1 MYQQQIQGQ
10 NQNVLYQNYGVAVAQ
25 NPNQVLMNNNQ
36 LQYQRQLAQQQALQ
50 RNQLQMQNAQRAQ
63 QIQNIQNAQN
73 NQILNAQKIQQ
84 AQNMPNMYK
93 PQQKLQNNTKI
104 QNVPVQ
110 HQMNQQVAVG
120 TDGRKT
126 YKGPII
132 KNNPQAA
139 QNPIVVQNAPHQ
151 TNKNP
156 SVLKATPPGKK
167 QLAVSH
173 NTLTQTTMPEP
184 LNINQQNNNKIQI
197 NQQQQHHHHHTNQNQ
212 PQNQQLQNKTIMESL
227 KNTAMIPNAQG
238 TQEKPQQN
246 QPVFKTNNNV
256 TKKSATLMTVNS
268 LANIPYNEY
277 PPVQFSSKHLHNISG
292 YGANS
297 YNGIKKNFNE
307 DKFKT
312 IVDEKRDV
320 IIDGVTNKR
329 NISYFG
335 LFDGHGG
342 DKCSIFLK
350 NNMHKILFNSKSFL
364 TNTPQSILESFNS
377 AEGYFYKE
385 AVKNG
390 KLVDKSGS
398 CAVIALFIDNVLYS
412 INLGDSRALYSRSS
426 GQEFFQITRDHKPN
440 DEVEKKRIEKAG
452 GKVYYANKAV
462 VNGTEVTL
470 KEKQFG
476 KGFTFPYRLSPSGLA
491 VSFYI

>member
-10 NQNVLYQNYGVAVAQ
+10 NQNVLYQNYGVPVAQ

-36 LQYQRQLAQQQALQ
+36 LQYQRQLAQQQAIQ
-50 RNQLQMQNAQRAQ
+50 RNQLKMQNAQRAQ
-63 QIQNIQNAQN
+63 QIQNIQN

-84 AQNMPNMYK
+84 TQNMPNMYNH
-93 PQQKLQNNTKI
+93 QQKLQNNNKT

-110 HQMNQQVAVG
+110 HPMNQQVALG

-126 YKGPII
+126 YNAPII
-132 KNNPQAA
+132 KNNPQVV
-139 QNPIVVQNAPHQ
+139 QNPIVVQNVPHQ
-151 TNKNP
+151 TNKNQTI
-156 SVLKATPPGKK
+156 LKGTPPGKK
-167 QLAVSH
+167 QLSVSH
-173 NTLTQTTMPEP
+173 NNLIRTTIPEP
-184 LNINQQNNNKIQI
+184 LNINQQNNNKIQT
-197 NQQQQHHHHHTNQNQ
+197 NQQQHHHHNINQNQ
-212 PQNQQLQNKTIMESL
+212 PQNQQLQNKTIMENL
-227 KNTAMIPNAQG
+227 KNTAIMPNAQG

-246 QPVFKTNNNV
+246 QPALKTNNNL

-277 PPVQFSSKHLHNISG
+277 PPVQFSSKHFHIISG

-350 NNMHKILFNSKSFL
+350 NNMHKILFNSKSLL

-398 CAVIALFIDNVLYS
+398 CAVIALFIDNILYS

-470 KEKQFG
+470 KEEQFG
-476 KGFTFPYRLSPSGLA
+476 KGFTFPYRLLPSGLA
-491 VSFYI
+491 VSFYF